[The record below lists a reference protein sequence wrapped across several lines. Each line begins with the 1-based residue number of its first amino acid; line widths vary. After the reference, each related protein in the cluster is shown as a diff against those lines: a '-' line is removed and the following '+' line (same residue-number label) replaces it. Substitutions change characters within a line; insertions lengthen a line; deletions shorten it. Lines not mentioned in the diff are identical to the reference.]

1 MIKKFL
7 DGTLTALA
15 YGIATLVG
23 VALAAAAFVWHF
35 IPKRDKERK
44 QEAARKAAEIKAE
57 IQKAHEARAA
67 ETEVAVKAIEK
78 KAEDARSADSVAL
91 ANDLLKE

>member
-1 MIKKFL
+1 MIRKFV
-7 DGTLTALA
+7 DSTLTAIA

-23 VALAAAAFVWHF
+23 VALAVAAFVWHF

-57 IQKAHEARAA
+57 IQKAHEARAT
-67 ETEVAVKAIEK
+67 ETKFVITEIEK
-78 KAEDARSADSVAL
+78 KADGQRAQDSVAL